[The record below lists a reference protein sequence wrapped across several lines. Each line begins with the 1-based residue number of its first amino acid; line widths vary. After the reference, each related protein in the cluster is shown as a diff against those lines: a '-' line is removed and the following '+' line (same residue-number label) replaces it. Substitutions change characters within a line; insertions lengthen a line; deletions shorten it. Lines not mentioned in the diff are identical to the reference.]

1 MTNGLFGQQMKSYD
15 TWKADVVVMLDKL
28 QQWLEAHELSD
39 GETDLRI
46 FETMEALRK
55 DRLTLAF
62 VAEFSRGKTEL
73 INAIFFS
80 HYGRRLL
87 PSDAGRTTMCTTELF
102 FDRQNGQSYVHLLP
116 IETRREERSISDYK
130 LDPLHWVSMPLD
142 TGSPDRIAE
151 TLREVIR
158 TKTVDLEAARALGLY
173 DESLDSQYKKTG
185 KHPEQIEIPV
195 WRHARISFPHPL
207 LEQGLVI
214 LDTPGLNALGSE
226 PELTISMLPSAQAIM
241 FVLAADTGVTRS
253 DLDMWEHHVQGMYGK
268 DNRHIII
275 ALNKIDT
282 LWDDLKDEDSV
293 SNSIATQCHKVAEL
307 LEVDQK
313 RIFPVS
319 AQKGLVG
326 KVRGDAA
333 LQKRSRISELEN
345 FLADTVLPNR
355 ISILRDHLQGNI
367 GHLIDTACSSIEHR
381 HAQIIAEL
389 DNLKSLSGKNA
400 DVIQHLMTK
409 SREEQASY
417 LRNVESFQ
425 SSRRVLQNQARM
437 MMETLSLGT
446 LDKLIG
452 STRMQMSSSWT
463 TIGLKLSMKTFFDG
477 AAEAMG
483 QVSLQSEQTRML
495 IRATYRKFSEEHGL
509 PAITP
514 KIFSVDEYTMEL
526 HRLQADAESYRNST
540 LTTMTEQ
547 NFVIKKFFVT
557 LVSRARTI
565 FYKANQD
572 AELWLKEV
580 MNPLVRQIRDH
591 RRIMEKRLDTL
602 RRISESRDTL
612 DAKIQELS
620 ERKEKLA
627 GELASIRSMQSTLMR
642 PLPGS
647 DGQERKDP
655 DTGQVA

>member
-15 TWKADVVVMLDKL
+15 TWKSDVVVMLDEL
-28 QQWLEAHELSD
+28 QQWLEAHELGD

-46 FETMEALRK
+46 FETMEALRS

-102 FDRQNGQSYVHLLP
+102 FDREKRQSYLHLLP

-130 LDPLHWVSMPLD
+130 LEPLHWVSMPLD
-142 TGSPDRIAE
+142 TDSPDRAAE
-151 TLREVIR
+151 TLREVMR
-158 TKTVDLEAARALGLY
+158 TKTVDLETARNLGLY
-173 DESLDSQYKKTG
+173 DESLDNQFKKTG
-185 KHPEQIEIPV
+185 KHPGQVEIPV

-241 FVLAADTGVTRS
+241 FILAADTGVTRS

-268 DNRHIII
+268 DNRQLIV

-282 LWDDLKDEDSV
+282 LWDGLKDEDTV
-293 SNSIATQCHKVAEL
+293 AHSITSQCEKVADL
-307 LEVDQK
+307 LEVDQQ

-319 AQKGLVG
+319 AQKGLLA
-326 KVRGDAA
+326 KVRNDAA
-333 LQKRSRISELEN
+333 LQEKSRITELEN
-345 FLADTVLPNR
+345 FLADTVLPNK
-355 ISILRDHLQGNI
+355 IGILRNHLQTSI
-367 GHLIDTACSSIEHR
+367 GHLIDSATASVEHR
-381 HAQIIAEL
+381 HAQVRSEL
-389 DNLKSLSGKNA
+389 DNLRALSGKNA
-400 DVIQHLMTK
+400 DVIQHLMKK

-425 SSRRVLQNQARM
+425 SSRRVLQNQAKM
-437 MMETLSLGT
+437 MMDTLSLGT

-452 STRMQMSSSWT
+452 STRLQMSNSWT
-463 TIGLKLSMKTFFDG
+463 TIGLKLAMKTFFDG
-477 AAEAMG
+477 AAEAMV
-483 QVSLQSEQTRML
+483 QASLQSEQTRML

-526 HRLQADAESYRNST
+526 HRLQADAEAYRNST

-547 NFVIKKFFVT
+547 SFVIKKFFVT
-557 LVSRARTI
+557 LVSRARSI

-572 AELWLKEV
+572 AEIWLKEV

-612 DAKIQELS
+612 DAKIQELG
-620 ERKEKLA
+620 ENREKLA
-627 GELASIRSMQSTLMR
+627 EELAALGTMRSTLMR
-642 PLPGS
+642 PLPGLEE
-647 DGQERKDP
+647 GKHKDA